1 MRLNIIRLAFAA
13 VALLW
18 GASLAAQGT
27 IIVPEATDRTS
38 RVGTRGANFLHIGVG
53 ARSTALGASVASTAE
68 GPEAMFWNPAGIITR
83 GELSAIVSYMQLY
96 GSSSG
101 ITNTAAALTTPIGQG
116 ALGLSFTQFTS
127 GSIDRTTEVAPDG
140 DDPAFPGQF
149 QYTGSALALQY
160 ARNITDRL
168 SASAGIRVVQEGVDF
183 AQATYFGFD
192 LATRFRTGL
201 YGLSVAAAITN
212 IGPSNRFSGSGVDR
226 KVTAPRENGFATGG
240 TIPVQFDTR
249 EVQLPTGFRV
259 GLQSGLVGDA
269 EAMFGASKK
278 HTLIGELDFFD
289 AIDTD
294 VQPSLGF
301 EYGYKGNYFLRAGK
315 RWFNEQHAPWK
326 FADGL
331 SFGGGVKI
339 PVLGRK
345 LTLDYAYTTMG
356 ELQNT
361 QVLSFEIGR

>member
-1 MRLNIIRLAFAA
+1 MRLHIRLTSAAF
-13 VALLW
+13 ALLW
-18 GASLAAQGT
+18 GASLTAQGT

-38 RVGTRGANFLHIGVG
+38 RVGTRGANFLEIGVG
-53 ARSTALGASVASTAE
+53 ARAAALGSAVVSSMV
-68 GPEAMFWNPAGIITR
+68 GPEAMFWNPAGIVMSSDI
-83 GELSAIVSYMQLY
+83 SAIVSYMQLY
-96 GSSSG
+96 GQSSG
-101 ITNTAAALTTPIGQG
+101 ITNTAASLTVPIGQG
-116 ALGLSFTQFTS
+116 ALGLAFTQFSS

-149 QYTGSALALQY
+149 QYTGSALAVQY

-168 SASAGIRVVQEGVDF
+168 AASAGIRLVQEGIDF
-183 AQATYFGFD
+183 AQNSYFGFD
-192 LATRFRTGL
+192 VATRFRTGL

-212 IGPSNRFSGSGVDR
+212 IGPSNRFTGSGIERRVS
-226 KVTAPRENGFATGG
+226 APRENGFATGG
-240 TIPVQFDTR
+240 SIPIEFRTR
-249 EVQLPTGFRV
+249 KVQLPTGFRL
-259 GLQSGLVGDA
+259 GLESHLVGDA
-269 EAMFGASKK
+269 EALFGASKT
-278 HTLIGELDFFD
+278 HSLMGELDFYD

-301 EYGYKGNYFLRAGK
+301 EYGYKANYFVRAGK

-326 FADGL
+326 FVDGL

-356 ELQNT
+356 ELQNN
-361 QVLSFEIGR
+361 QVLSFVIGR

>member
-1 MRLNIIRLAFAA
+1 MRLNFIRLASAA
-13 VALLW
+13 CALLW

-27 IIVPEATDRTS
+27 FIVPEATDRTS
-38 RVGTRGANFLHIGVG
+38 RVGTRGANFLEIGIG
-53 ARSTALGASVASTAE
+53 ARATALGTAVVSSVD
-68 GPEAMFWNPAGIITR
+68 GPEAMFWNPAGIVTSSEI
-83 GELSAIVSYMQLY
+83 SAIVSYMQLY
-96 GSSSG
+96 GSNSG
-101 ITNTAAALTTPIGQG
+101 ITNTAAALTTPLGQG
-116 ALGLSFTQFTS
+116 AIGLSFTQFSS

-149 QYTGSALALQY
+149 SYTGSALSVQY

-168 SASAGIRVVQEGVDF
+168 AAAVGLRMVQEGIDF
-183 AQATYFGFD
+183 AQNSYFGFD
-192 LATRFRTGL
+192 IATRFRTGL

-212 IGPSNRFSGSGVDR
+212 LGPNNRFTGSGIERRVS
-226 KVTAPRENGFATGG
+226 APRESGFATGNS
-240 TIPVQFDTR
+240 IPVQFRTR
-249 EVQLPTGFRV
+249 DVQLPTGFRL
-259 GLQSGLVGDA
+259 GLQSSLVGDA
-269 EAMFGASKK
+269 EALFGASKT
-278 HTLIGELDFFD
+278 HSLVGELDFFD

-301 EYGYKGNYFLRAGK
+301 EYGYKANYFLRAGK

-326 FADGL
+326 FVDGL

-345 LTLDYAYTTMG
+345 LTLNYAYTTMG
-356 ELQNT
+356 ELQNN

>member
-1 MRLNIIRLAFAA
+1 MRLNIIRLATAA
-13 VALLW
+13 FALLW

-38 RVGTRGANFLHIGVG
+38 RVGTRGANFLEIAVG
-53 ARSTALGASVASTAE
+53 ARATALGSAVVSQLD
-68 GPEAMFWNPAGIITR
+68 GPEAMFWNPAGIVTSQDI
-83 GELSAIVSYMQLY
+83 SAVVSYMQLY
-96 GSSSG
+96 GASSG
-101 ITNTAAALTTPIGQG
+101 ITNTAAALTTPLGQG
-116 ALGLSFTQFTS
+116 AIGLAFTQFTS

-149 QYTGSALALQY
+149 SYTGSALGLQY

-168 SASAGIRVVQEGVDF
+168 AASAGLRLVQEGIDF
-183 AQATYFGFD
+183 AQSTYFGFD

-212 IGPSNRFSGSGVDR
+212 IGPSNRFTGSGIERRVS
-226 KVTAPRENGFATGG
+226 APRENGFATGG
-240 TIPVQFDTR
+240 SIPVQFNTR
-249 EVQLPTGFRV
+249 QVQLPTGFRV
-259 GLQSGLVGDA
+259 GVESHLIGDA
-269 EAMFGASKK
+269 EALFGANRT
-278 HTLIGELDFFD
+278 HALVGELDFFD

-301 EYGYKGNYFLRAGK
+301 EYGYKSNYFLRLGK

-326 FADGL
+326 FTDGL

-339 PVLGRK
+339 PVLGRR
-345 LTLDYAYTTMG
+345 LALDYAYTTMG
-356 ELQNT
+356 ELQNN
-361 QVLSFEIGR
+361 QVLSFVIAR

>member
-1 MRLNIIRLAFAA
+1 MTLNSKRLVAAAF
-13 VALLW
+13 ALLW
-18 GASLAAQGT
+18 GAPLAAQGT

-38 RVGTRGANFLHIGVG
+38 RVGTRGANFLEIGVG
-53 ARSTALGASVASTAE
+53 ARSTAMGSSVVSMSE
-68 GPEAMFWNPAGIITR
+68 GPEAMFWNPAGIVVR
-83 GELSAIVSYMQLY
+83 GEMSALVSYMQLY

-101 ITNTAAALTTPIGQG
+101 ITNTAAALTMPLGQG
-116 ALGLSFTQFTS
+116 AIGLAFTQFTS

-149 QYTGSALALQY
+149 QYTGSALAVQY

-168 SASAGIRVVQEGVDF
+168 SASGGLRLVQEGIDF
-183 AQATYFGFD
+183 AQNRYFGFD

-212 IGPSNRFSGSGVDR
+212 IGPSNRFTGSGIERRVS
-226 KVTAPRENGFATGG
+226 APRENGFATGG
-240 TIPVQFDTR
+240 SIPIQFATR
-249 EVQLPTGFRV
+249 QVQLPTGFRV
-259 GLQSGLVGDA
+259 GLQSSLIGDA
-269 EAMFGASKK
+269 EAMFGANKK
-278 HTLIGELDFFD
+278 HTLVGELDFFD

-301 EYGYKGNYFLRAGK
+301 EYGYKANYFLRAGK

-356 ELQNT
+356 ELQNN
-361 QVLSFEIGR
+361 QVLSFEIGH

>member
-1 MRLNIIRLAFAA
+1 MKLTIHRLAAA
-13 VALLW
+13 AGLLLW

-38 RVGTRGANFLHIGVG
+38 RVGTRGANFLHIAVG
-53 ARSTALGASVASTAE
+53 ARSTALGSAVVSTIE
-68 GPEAMFWNPAGIITR
+68 GPEAMFWNPAGIVTNSDI
-83 GELSAIVSYMQLY
+83 SAIVSYMQLY
-96 GSSSG
+96 GNGSG
-101 ITNTAAALTTPIGQG
+101 ITNTAAALTVPVGQG
-116 ALGLSFTQFTS
+116 AIGLAFTQFTS

-149 QYTGSALALQY
+149 SYTGSALALQY

-168 SASAGIRVVQEGVDF
+168 SASAGLRMVQEGIDF
-183 AQATYFGFD
+183 AQNRFFGFD

-201 YGLSVAAAITN
+201 YGLNVAAALTN
-212 IGPSNRFSGSGVDR
+212 LGPRNRFTGSGIER
-226 KVTAPRENGFATGG
+226 RLSAPRENGFATGNSV
-240 TIPVQFDTR
+240 PVEFRTR
-249 EVQLPTGFRV
+249 KVQLPTGFRV
-259 GLQSGLVGDA
+259 GLESHLLGEA
-269 EAMFGASKK
+269 EALFGASKV
-278 HTLIGELDFFD
+278 HTLVGELDFYD

-294 VQPSLGF
+294 VQPSLGV
-301 EYGYKGNYFLRAGK
+301 EYAYKANYFLRVGK
-315 RWFNEQHAPWK
+315 RWFNEQHATWK

-356 ELQNT
+356 ELQNN
-361 QVLSFEIGR
+361 QVLSFHIGK

>member
-1 MRLNIIRLAFAA
+1 MTLHSIRLATAA
-13 VALLW
+13 CALLW
-18 GASLAAQGT
+18 GASAAAQGT

-38 RVGTRGANFLHIGVG
+38 RVGTRGANFLEIGVG
-53 ARSTALGASVASTAE
+53 AHATAMGAAVVSSME
-68 GPEAMFWNPAGIITR
+68 GPEAMFWNPAGIVTSTDI
-83 GELSAIVSYMQLY
+83 SAIVSYMQLY
-96 GSSSG
+96 GSNSG
-101 ITNTAAALTTPIGQG
+101 ITNTAAALTVPIGQG
-116 ALGLSFTQFTS
+116 ALGLAFTQFSS

-149 QYTGSALALQY
+149 SYTGSAIALQY

-168 SASAGIRVVQEGVDF
+168 AVSGGLRLVQEGIDF
-183 AQATYFGFD
+183 AQSRYFGFD

-201 YGLSVAAAITN
+201 YGLNVAAAISN
-212 IGPSNRFSGSGVDR
+212 IGPSNRFTGSGIERRVS
-226 KVTAPRENGFATGG
+226 APRENGFSTGG
-240 TIPVQFDTR
+240 SIPVQFNTR
-249 EVQLPTGFRV
+249 KVQLPTGFRV
-259 GLQSGLVGDA
+259 GLESHLLGDA
-269 EAMFGASKK
+269 EALFGANKT
-278 HTLIGELDFFD
+278 HALVGELDFYD

-294 VQPSLGF
+294 VQPSLGV

-356 ELQNT
+356 ELQNN
-361 QVLSFEIGR
+361 QVLSFHVGK

>member
-1 MRLNIIRLAFAA
+1 MKHHIIRLATAA
-13 VALLW
+13 FALLT

-38 RVGTRGANFLHIGVG
+38 RVGTRGANFLEIAVG
-53 ARSTALGASVASTAE
+53 ARATALGSAVVSQLD
-68 GPEAMFWNPAGIITR
+68 GPEAMFWNPAGIVTSQDI
-83 GELSAIVSYMQLY
+83 SVVVSYMQLY
-96 GSSSG
+96 GASSG
-101 ITNTAAALTTPIGQG
+101 ITNTGAALTTPLGQG
-116 ALGLSFTQFTS
+116 AIGLAFTQFTS

-149 QYTGSALALQY
+149 SYTGSALALQY

-168 SASAGIRVVQEGVDF
+168 AASAGLRVVQEGIDF
-183 AQATYFGFD
+183 AQNTYFGFD

-212 IGPSNRFSGSGVDR
+212 IGPSNRFTGSGITRRVS
-226 KVTAPRENGFATGG
+226 APRENGFATGG
-240 TIPVQFDTR
+240 SIPVQFNTR
-249 EVQLPTGFRV
+249 QVQLPTGFRV
-259 GLQSGLVGDA
+259 GIESHLIGDA
-269 EAMFGASKK
+269 EALLGANKT
-278 HTLIGELDFFD
+278 HALVGELDFFD

-301 EYGYKGNYFLRAGK
+301 EYGYKSNYFLRLGK

-326 FADGL
+326 FTDGL

-339 PVLGRK
+339 PVLGRR

-356 ELQNT
+356 ELQNN
-361 QVLSFEIGR
+361 QVLSFVIGR

>member
-1 MRLNIIRLAFAA
+1 MRLNSIRLSAA
-13 VALLW
+13 AGALLW
-18 GASLAAQGT
+18 GASVAAQGT
-27 IIVPEATDRTS
+27 ITVPDATDRTT
-38 RVGTRGANFLHIGVG
+38 RVGTRGANFLEIGVG
-53 ARSTALGASVASTAE
+53 ARAQALGGSAVSAGE
-68 GPEAMFWNPAGIITR
+68 GPEAMFWNPAGIVTR
-83 GELSAIVSYMQLY
+83 TELSTFISYMQLF
-96 GSSSG
+96 GNSG
-101 ITNTAAALTTPIGQG
+101 ITNTAAALTVPVGQG
-116 ALGLSFTQFTS
+116 AIGISFTQYSS

-149 QYTGSALALQY
+149 KYTGTAIAAQY

-168 SASAGIRVVQEGVDF
+168 SASGGIRLVQEGIDF
-183 AQATYFGFD
+183 AETNFIGFD

-212 IGPSNRFSGSGVDR
+212 IGPSNRYTGSGVTR
-226 KVTAPRENGFATGG
+226 RISAPRENGFATGAS
-240 TIPVQFDTR
+240 IPVQFNTR
-249 EVQLPTGFRV
+249 QVQLPTGFRFGV
-259 GLQSGLVGDA
+259 QSSLVGDS
-269 EAMFGASKK
+269 EAMFRASKV
-278 HTLIGELDFFD
+278 HTLVGELDFFD

-294 VQPSLGF
+294 VQPSVGF
-301 EYGYKGNYFLRAGK
+301 EYGYKSNYFLRAGK

-356 ELQNT
+356 ELQNN
-361 QVLSFEIGR
+361 QVLSFEIGH